1 MISILKAK
9 TETQVY
15 IVEFRVDVPGTFI
28 LVDHS
33 IFRAFNKGALGMLK
47 VEGEENKKI
56 YSGVVQE
63 GIYHPEGGAIQTMPD
78 DEKVKVA
85 VASSD
90 KTLAEK
96 MESGKNI
103 YMKTCFACHQ
113 AEGQGIPN
121 AFPPLAKS
129 DYLNADVNRAIGIIL
144 KGKTGEITVNGQKYN
159 SVMTRQS
166 ISNDEIADV
175 MTYVYN
181 SWGNNKTNVTK
192 AQVDAVKNAH

>member
-1 MISILKAK
+1 M
-9 TETQVY
+9 
-15 IVEFRVDVPGTFI
+15 
-28 LVDHS
+28 
-33 IFRAFNKGALGMLK
+33 
-47 VEGEENKKI
+47 
-56 YSGVVQE
+56 
-63 GIYHPEGGAIQTMPD
+63 
-78 DEKVKVA
+78 
-85 VASSD
+85 
-90 KTLAEK
+90 
-96 MESGKNI
+96 
-103 YMKTCFACHQ
+103 
-113 AEGQGIPN
+113 
-121 AFPPLAKS
+121 AKS